1 MNNLNYFTSRII
13 MFLLLFCSTNLFSQ
27 NSIYIA
33 REYQLAY
40 QKNTRN
46 LNGTPGKEYWQ
57 NKSVY
62 DIKAKVDVNSKII
75 IGEENITYFNN
86 SPDSLSEL
94 VIKLLMDIYKKS
106 SPRDFPI
113 DTVDLTDGVLI
124 KKLLINEKEI
134 NLDENKNAMR
144 FATNLIIKLEQNIP
158 PKSKTELRI
167 EWEAKIPTKSLIRM
181 GAYDSTSIFMAY
193 WYPQIAVY
201 DDIHGWDKL
210 FYTGQ
215 TETYND
221 FNDYNIEIT
230 VPNTF
235 GVWGTGIWQNPDEIL
250 NEKYLELYNQAL
262 NSDSVVNI
270 IKEDDLTQ
278 NNIFNKA
285 KSELTYKFKS
295 NNVMDCAY
303 GMSDHFLWDA
313 VNLNLP
319 SKKILVQAVYKK
331 ESPDFRNVAKI
342 AKQVLDFLSNDLPG
356 VPYPYPVMTVFNSR
370 IEGGGGM
377 EFPMI
382 VNDGSASSFAG
393 TAGLTA
399 HEIAHT
405 YFPFLTGI
413 NERRYAWMDEGWA
426 TFLPYEFQEKVGGIN
441 PRPRTVSSLVD
452 TSIEY
457 DLPLMIPSSII
468 SGVAYRNNSYSKP
481 ATVYYIL
488 RDYLG
493 DDLFKKSL
501 KEYIN
506 RWAGKHPIPYD
517 FFFTF
522 NDMAKEDLSWLWKPW
537 FFKIGTADL
546 SIKDYKI
553 NDNKIIIKVE
563 KVGALPIPVDLKIK
577 LQNGDSIQHYEKASI
592 WKDGNNIKEF
602 EIKVNGKIDSI
613 ELGNENL
620 PDADKKNNYILIKT
634 GH

>member
-1 MNNLNYFTSRII
+1 

>member
-1 MNNLNYFTSRII
+1 M
-13 MFLLLFCSTNLFSQ
+13 MFLMLFCSTNLFSQ

-46 LNGTPGKEYWQ
+46 FNGTPGKEYWQ

-62 DIKAKVDVNSKII
+62 DIKAKVDVNSKTI
-75 IGEENITYFNN
+75 IGKENITYFNN
-86 SPDSLSEL
+86 SPDSLNEL

-113 DTVDLTDGVLI
+113 DTADLTDGVLI

-134 NLDENKNAMR
+134 NLDDNKNALR
-144 FATNLIIKLEQNIP
+144 FATNLIIKLEQKIL
-158 PKSKTELRI
+158 PKSQTKLEI

-210 FYTGQ
+210 NYTGQ

-221 FNDYNIEIT
+221 FSDYNIEIT
-230 VPNTF
+230 VPNSF
-235 GVWGTGIWQNPDEIL
+235 GVWGTGVWQNPNEIL
-250 NEKYLELYNQAL
+250 NRKYFELYNQAL

-270 IKEDDLTQ
+270 IKEEDLIQ
-278 NNIFNKA
+278 NNIFNKTR
-285 KSELTYKFKS
+285 KELTYKFKAE
-295 NNVMDCAY
+295 NVMDCAY

-522 NDMAKEDLSWLWKPW
+522 NDIAKEDLSWLWKPW

-553 NDNKIIIKVE
+553 NDNKIIIKIE
-563 KVGALPIPVDLKIK
+563 KVGVLPIPVDLKVK
-577 LQNGDSIQHYEKASI
+577 LKNGDSVRHYEKASI
-592 WKDGNNIKEF
+592 WKDGNHIKEF
-602 EIKVNGKIDSI
+602 EISINDNVESI

-620 PDADKKNNYILIKT
+620 PDADKKNNYILIKK
-634 GH
+634 